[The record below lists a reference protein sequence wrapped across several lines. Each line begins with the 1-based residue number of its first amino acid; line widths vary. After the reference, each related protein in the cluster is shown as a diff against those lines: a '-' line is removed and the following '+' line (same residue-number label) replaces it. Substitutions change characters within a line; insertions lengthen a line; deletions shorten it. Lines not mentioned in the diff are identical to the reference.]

1 MNLSILE
8 TVFVTSWFWLFICA
22 IVSLFSYA
30 NGLNHSDDSLN
41 LSTGFSQ
48 GWDAGIKAFERAGKP
63 EPNASSN
70 WPTNMVWKIPEKPL
84 KSFNPKRKI
93 PRSNPRDFY
102 LQFAFPSSQKRSY
115 HQPNDQADKKTDDT
129 ADHFNHS

>member
-41 LSTGFSQ
+41 LSTGFSK
-48 GWDAGIKAFERAGKP
+48 GWKSGWNHGAECILDLAEKHDLATIRQAFENLKKQEENPP
-63 EPNASSN
+63 E
-70 WPTNMVWKIPEKPL
+70 
-84 KSFNPKRKI
+84 
-93 PRSNPRDFY
+93 
-102 LQFAFPSSQKRSY
+102 
-115 HQPNDQADKKTDDT
+115 
-129 ADHFNHS
+129 